1 MSLGTYFK
9 RIFNRNVRRSR
20 FAKKHAAPN
29 VSMINQVLPKENS
42 VFVSV
47 PEPETDFPETSSEP
61 DSTIIII
68 YQDENHNAL
77 RSPEIISGNRG
88 DKLNVTFKEFEN
100 FDLIKITGFTS
111 VFSMA
116 YGAITLTYRKKN
128 AGLVWIF
135 CQDMDD
141 RHFLQKPVFIRGG
154 LNDEYSLS
162 SPAVLGYSV
171 KHASGPVT
179 GFFKDRQQVV
189 TYYYRRD
196 EYADVSYD
204 IGFLRFKDF
213 YCCSDAPNGRKTR
226 VVIAK
231 NTVWQIFETIELVSG
246 EKWHCLGGNIWACFN
261 HDLMEYSSVQPQ
273 KTLKLENRFSD
284 CINLKIK
291 AKIDFVPNK
300 KLFLYDRPFGTKISS
315 IPDGKIVTL
324 TARHRENGIV
334 WFKIGDFGWT
344 IFEYLKF

>member
-154 LNDEYSLS
+154 LNDE
-162 SPAVLGYSV
+162 
-171 KHASGPVT
+171 
-179 GFFKDRQQVV
+179 
-189 TYYYRRD
+189 
-196 EYADVSYD
+196 
-204 IGFLRFKDF
+204 
-213 YCCSDAPNGRKTR
+213 
-226 VVIAK
+226 
-231 NTVWQIFETIELVSG
+231 
-246 EKWHCLGGNIWACFN
+246 
-261 HDLMEYSSVQPQ
+261 
-273 KTLKLENRFSD
+273 
-284 CINLKIK
+284 
-291 AKIDFVPNK
+291 
-300 KLFLYDRPFGTKISS
+300 
-315 IPDGKIVTL
+315 
-324 TARHRENGIV
+324 
-334 WFKIGDFGWT
+334 
-344 IFEYLKF
+344 